1 MMKEDDKTRKESR
14 GKKAKNVC
22 WLVYHHVAL
31 NSNPVEG
38 SQTAQQ
44 EQTNT
49 LACVNTKEKE
59 MTVKSDKL
67 HRITEKQAW
76 KWRKGAPQEVCVDY
90 SVKLSTLWSWPMAR
104 EGQPEI

>member
-1 MMKEDDKTRKESR
+1 MMKEDNETRKESR

-22 WLVYHHVAL
+22 WLIYHHVAL

-49 LACVNTKEKE
+49 LASVSTKEKK
-59 MTVKSDKL
+59 MTVKSGKL
-67 HRITEKQAW
+67 HRITEQQAW
-76 KWRKGAPQEVCVDY
+76 Q
-90 SVKLSTLWSWPMAR
+90 
-104 EGQPEI
+104 

>member
-31 NSNPVEG
+31 NSNPVKG

-44 EQTNT
+44 E
-49 LACVNTKEKE
+49 
-59 MTVKSDKL
+59 
-67 HRITEKQAW
+67 
-76 KWRKGAPQEVCVDY
+76 
-90 SVKLSTLWSWPMAR
+90 
-104 EGQPEI
+104 